1 MHRRGDMIRRL
12 DTLDLGGKRVFVRVD
27 FNVPLDKDRKVK
39 DDLRIRA
46 VLPTIRKVL
55 DAGGKLVLASHLGR
69 PKGKVAEEFSLKPVA
84 QYLSDLL
91 GRAVPLA
98 PDCIGEEVKVAV
110 ARLNPGEILLLENLR
125 FHPGEEK
132 NDEDFSRSLADLA
145 DVYVNDAFAVSHRAH
160 ASVHGITRL
169 VPVCGAGYQLEKE
182 VDYFQKSMV
191 DPQRPVAMV
200 IGGAK
205 VSTKIELLQNL
216 LNKADHLFIGGA
228 MANTFLKAKGKAV
241 GKSLVEDEY
250 LQTAEALLQKA
261 AEKGV
266 AVHLPVD
273 AMVAPGVDAPDAAR
287 EVSVGEVP
295 ADLQILDVG
304 SRTLEQFKS
313 VLRTC
318 RTVVWNG
325 PLGVFE
331 RRPFHK
337 GTFGLAEFLGN
348 LDALTVVGGG
358 DSAAAVREAGVDQ
371 KVSYVSTGGGA
382 FLEMLEGKILPGI
395 EALEICGQK

>member
-1 MHRRGDMIRRL
+1 MIRRL

-27 FNVPLDKDRKVK
+27 FNVPLDKNRKVK

-55 DAGGKLVLASHLGR
+55 DSGGKLILASHLGR

-84 QYLSDLL
+84 PYLSDLL
-91 GRAVPLA
+91 GRPVPLA
-98 PDCIGEEVKVAV
+98 PDCVGDEVKARVAQ
-110 ARLNPGEILLLENLR
+110 LNPGEILLLENLR

-132 NDEDFSRSLADLA
+132 DDEVFSRSLADLA

-182 VDYFQKSMV
+182 VDYFKKSMV
-191 DPQRPVAMV
+191 DPQRPVGMV

-216 LNKADHLFIGGA
+216 LSKADHLFIGGA

-241 GKSLVEDEY
+241 GRSLVEDD
-250 LQTAEALLQKA
+250 LVQTAEALLQQA
-261 AEKGV
+261 AQKGV

-273 AMVAPGVDAPDAAR
+273 AIVATGIDAPDSAR
-287 EVSVGEVP
+287 EVSVDEVP
-295 ADLQILDVG
+295 ADFQILDVG
-304 SRTLEQFKS
+304 SKTLEQFKS

-331 RRPFHK
+331 RPPFHK